1 MSFVQII
8 QVLKTASYLQQSVHK
23 QERENI
29 VFPSSV
35 FFILVIVVFISLVF
49 LHIFSLLKTYN
60 FPFSVSIL
68 LLNYLIIFRS
78 FFFSL
83 SPIEC
88 LSPFHLVFLGFYP
101 VPSSVASFCLS
112 CCLYFY
118 VCGRIVQF
126 LDLGEILWVPAE
138 QSPWS
143 PKLYTLG
150 VYPKRSPWVLLLWHL
165 TIWMVW

>member
-8 QVLKTASYLQQSVHK
+8 QVLKTASYLRQNVHK

-35 FFILVIVVFISLVF
+35 FFILVIVVFIFLVF

-68 LLNYLIIFRS
+68 LNSLIIFRS
-78 FFFSL
+78 FFFTL

-118 VCGRIVQF
+118 FCGRIVQF
-126 LDLGEILWVPAE
+126 LDLGEIL
-138 QSPWS
+138 
-143 PKLYTLG
+143 
-150 VYPKRSPWVLLLWHL
+150 
-165 TIWMVW
+165 